1 MRGMEVERKIEMN
14 ERRMR
19 TERNGRKEEIIDG
32 KDGTREEGGGG
43 EGDKSVRGMENEW
56 KIEMNARRMRMER
69 NGWKEGKNWDGLF
82 PFSFIFR
89 QYLPLHR
96 QLFPDT
102 YLSLKVAEQRI
113 LDVVQGSLEG
123 Y

>member
-1 MRGMEVERKIEMN
+1 
-14 ERRMR
+14 
-19 TERNGRKEEIIDG
+19 
-32 KDGTREEGGGG
+32 
-43 EGDKSVRGMENEW
+43 MENEW
-56 KIEMNARRMRMER
+56 KICKENEDGKEWVEKRKKL
-69 NGWKEGKNWDGLF
+69 GWTL
-82 PFSFIFR
+82 SFLPHLQ

-96 QLFPDT
+96 QLPPLFPDT